1 MKSFLLLYI
10 LVLPNGAYI
19 EAEGELLRAEGLAQ
33 CQVVAREKAD
43 AILADIR
50 RDPDDGV
57 FFADVQVRCEKMGR
71 RN

>member
-19 EAEGELLRAEGLAQ
+19 EAEGELLMAEGIAQ
-33 CQVVAREKAD
+33 CQVIADEKAE

-50 RDPDDGV
+50 REPDEGV
-57 FFADVQVRCEKMGR
+57 FFADVMVRCEKLGR
-71 RN
+71 KK